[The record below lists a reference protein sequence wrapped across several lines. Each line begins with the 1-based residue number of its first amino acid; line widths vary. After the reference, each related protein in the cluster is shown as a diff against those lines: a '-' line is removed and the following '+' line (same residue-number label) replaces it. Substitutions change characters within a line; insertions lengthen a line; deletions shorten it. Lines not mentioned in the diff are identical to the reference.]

1 MRITASIA
9 FVLALIPIAAR
20 SQYEQDFGNVIAHY
34 NALPTERLLPA
45 MAKSYGIVR
54 ARAQGLVNIAVER
67 KGSEKVTFPVRATL
81 EGSAASMSGQTV
93 ALKFREI
100 AEDGTVSY
108 ISEFPISAPDT
119 YRFTVVITP
128 EGATTSY
135 VLKFSQDFV
144 AD

>member
-1 MRITASIA
+1 MRIAASIA
-9 FVLALIPIAAR
+9 FVLALIPLAAR
-20 SQYEQDFGNVIAHY
+20 SQYEQDFGNVVAHY

-54 ARAQGLVNIAVER
+54 ARGRGLVNIAVER
-67 KGSEKVTFPVRATL
+67 KGSEKMTIPVRATL
-81 EGSAASMSGQTV
+81 EGSATSMSGQTV

-100 AEDGTVSY
+100 AEGGTVSY

-128 EGATTSY
+128 ESATSPYT
-135 VLKFSQDFV
+135 LKFTQDFV
-144 AD
+144 GD